1 MTDEP
6 ARILLIEDNAADIY
20 LFRKALLNAGLIF
33 ELTVIEDGG
42 RAMDFVCG
50 GREYAGHPVPDIA
63 IIDLNL
69 PKNDG
74 IQILEAIRAAERF
87 AGMPVVVT
95 SSSAAPSAR
104 LRAEHLLVA
113 RYITKPP
120 DLDEF
125 LQIGSAVK
133 EILLESKANRGRT
146 PGI

>member
-1 MTDEP
+1 MTDAP
-6 ARILLIEDNAADIY
+6 TRILLIDDNAADIY
-20 LFRKALLNAGLIF
+20 LFRKALLHAELVF
-33 ELTVIEDGG
+33 DLTVIEDGG
-42 RAMDFVCG
+42 RAMAFVRG
-50 GREYAGHPVPDIA
+50 DGEYTGRQVPDIA

-125 LQIGSAVK
+125 LRIGSAVK
-133 EILLESKANRGRT
+133 GILLESKAHGGRIQ
-146 PGI
+146 GS